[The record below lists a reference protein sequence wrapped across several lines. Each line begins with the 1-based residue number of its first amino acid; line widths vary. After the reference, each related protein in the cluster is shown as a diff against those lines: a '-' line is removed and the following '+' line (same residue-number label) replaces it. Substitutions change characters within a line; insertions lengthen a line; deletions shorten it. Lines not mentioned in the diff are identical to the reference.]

1 MRTKI
6 DINKKLQ
13 DILLNLNYRQTM
25 NFLLYVP
32 KLHIILS
39 TAYLKFKF
47 NWTFCILSGY
57 PPPRPSVLSQGL

>member
-25 NFLLYVP
+25 NFLVYVP

-39 TAYLKFKF
+39 AAYLKFKF
-47 NWTFCILSGY
+47 NWTFCI
-57 PPPRPSVLSQGL
+57 